1 MSDEQNRPTN
11 RSNQKIIKKYAKGK
25 KKKKPER
32 SEIFNLDFTLEN
44 PELKKKKKESLE

>member
-1 MSDEQNRPTN
+1 MNRTGQRTGQIRKLSRN
-11 RSNQKIIKKYAKGK
+11 MLREK

>member
-25 KKKKPER
+25 KKKNQKGV
-32 SEIFNLDFTLEN
+32 IFTLDFTLEN